1 MTGKPEPHRLQDDP
15 PEGSRETIEREL
27 RRQENRRETGVRKPE
42 ESAPT
47 EDEEVDPYSQTDAV
61 LPRKPKPYGLT
72 EPVNEPQDKTHQSDG
87 VNESSRRR

>member
-1 MTGKPEPHRLQDDP
+1 MTDKPDPHRLQEDP

-61 LPRKPKPYGLT
+61 LPKKPKPYGLT
-72 EPVNEPQDKTHQSDG
+72 EAVDETQDKTRKSEG
-87 VNESSRRR
+87 VDEESRRR